1 MSRLVPKAVTA
12 VSYGI
17 ACLPSPVPAFFASL
31 LCHDLRRDPC
41 LCCSAMT
48 LAATAASAAS
58 LQELACE
65 YRSCQLGQLLP
76 GPSSP
81 TLRAIDGII
90 PVPLTAPAS
99 EADAQPSSGAA
110 PVAVAPR
117 LPFHPLLGAQSN
129 HAAGFHPGLDQGL
142 GSSAATA
149 GGRDGDTPLRSGF
162 GQGSGDT
169 AAGAMAA
176 DGSVG
181 GGSARPGGRGPDWA
195 YTRNLRHVLD
205 MLQRHLM
212 VSPPPELQHA
222 IAAAAAAAPPHR
234 QPLCSAGGPA
244 AAAGAGA
251 AAAASGNDHASHAP
265 VPAGASA
272 SHVAPSISERS
283 AGVLQPGFCSSRQ
296 GAPVSLAVFVV
307 SPSDQPGAAV
317 RALVEAACRL
327 APAAAPC
334 GSDASP
340 AGDEGGGAT
349 SVGGVGGVGAAEPLG
364 PTTPPLEEASGSA
377 GASAAGAQQRG
388 SRAPAAGGALP
399 GAAPL
404 ATAPAVT
411 VVELQHLQEQLEQ
424 VHQYLG
430 AAADNY
436 WPVLPPGTTGFGA
449 AGATS
454 APLRLPLP
462 DAPGMASLVSA
473 PLCRCNVTLQAI
485 DLAVL
490 RDASGSGP
498 RATALSLYSKVRH
511 LPSALL
517 GASGAAGGGAWGHP
531 AATARAAPARPA
543 KGMAAAAAGAGSGS
557 GRAAVDGSSGHATTS
572 GKGNAG
578 VVVTAPVMSRQ
589 GGKARR
595 LGQAAVRQAL
605 QLASSSGCSRFLY
618 EPPAVVS
625 IPQPS
630 ETTQA
635 RQAALAAAALS
646 AEAAAAVGRG
656 SSEAVAEA
664 AAACG
669 PFTGQAAVAA
679 AQHALG
685 PSCSSPPQP
694 SPPPSALG
702 SSLHC
707 SYSWRVARGPA
718 EEHPGLDSRLGS
730 TAAHRAAMG
739 PAGAAGPVPG
749 GQNGGDSGDTSC
761 SQVWLSMAWTD
772 CRGELLEGKVVA
784 LSCSAGGCGSDVSGH
799 DSGGGSGGGLGSGTA
814 QGPGSRLEATPA
826 GMVERGIRGAAGQVH
841 TGEVGSAA
849 AGAAKA
855 VCERVLSESLSLL
868 QRLQSSAGTSTSTSS
883 DGGSRVCGETGSLS
897 SAPEACQS
905 TASLDTFWERVVF
918 TKVGAMA
925 PGEVTAWRS
934 LTQGWRNSHAP
945 LTAGAGPAPDTAP
958 VLQEQGA
965 AGTSALTGVPEGP
978 AAAAAAVA
986 EGMTIREKG
995 VSLHPRLLVSCLHDV
1010 QSVDLDL
1017 GLELPP
1023 CSSFLLAAPGRKSS
1037 SAGGGGVGSGA
1048 GSPPAAA
1055 AGAAMPGDHN
1065 LDSPPALAASTS
1077 AHPHASSPTLPS
1089 QPPVQHMM
1097 QAGASAAAESSCEVQ
1112 LVLFPSGGTLVP
1124 GTTLPVHASDRRLRR
1139 LGFSFVH
1146 DTHPEQLV
1154 AAVQLRR
1161 RLVQHGGGGGEG
1173 PPLTDGSGDAGLR
1186 REPSLRT
1193 APGSAALPP
1202 LPRPPGPGTRG
1213 GPGDA
1218 EVAAA
1223 PMQPPPKGVSTS
1235 PPPGSDPQQ
1244 QQSKRQRVW
1253 GRRSMTDIAGAA
1265 AAAEAEAAAPGAT
1278 VAGPDAGGDG
1288 LQGRGERIVIIAIR

>member
-1 MSRLVPKAVTA
+1 
-12 VSYGI
+12 
-17 ACLPSPVPAFFASL
+17 
-31 LCHDLRRDPC
+31 
-41 LCCSAMT
+41 
-48 LAATAASAAS
+48 
-58 LQELACE
+58 
-65 YRSCQLGQLLP
+65 
-76 GPSSP
+76 
-81 TLRAIDGII
+81 
-90 PVPLTAPAS
+90 
-99 EADAQPSSGAA
+99 
-110 PVAVAPR
+110 
-117 LPFHPLLGAQSN
+117 
-129 HAAGFHPGLDQGL
+129 
-142 GSSAATA
+142 
-149 GGRDGDTPLRSGF
+149 
-162 GQGSGDT
+162 
-169 AAGAMAA
+169 MAA

-234 QPLCSAGGPA
+234 QPLCSAGGPS

-265 VPAGASA
+265 APAGASA

-296 GAPVSLAVFVV
+296 GTPVSLAVFVV

-340 AGDEGGGAT
+340 AGDGDGGAT

-436 WPVLPPGTTGFGA
+436 WPVLPPGMTGFGA

-462 DAPGMASLVSA
+462 DAPSMASLVSA

-490 RDASGSGP
+490 RDASGAGP

-517 GASGAAGGGAWGHP
+517 GASGAVGGGAWGQP
-531 AATARAAPARPA
+531 AAMARAAPVRPV
-543 KGMAAAAAGAGSGS
+543 KGTAAGAAGAGSGS
-557 GRAAVDGSSGHATTS
+557 GRAAVDSGSGHATTS

-578 VVVTAPVMSRQ
+578 VVVTEPVVSRR
-589 GGKARR
+589 GGKASRS
-595 LGQAAVRQAL
+595 GQAAMRQAL

-630 ETTQA
+630 ETTQS
-635 RQAALAAAALS
+635 RQAGSAAAALS
-646 AEAAAAVGRG
+646 AEAAAAVARG
-656 SSEAVAEA
+656 SAEAVAEA
-664 AAACG
+664 AAASG

-718 EEHPGLDSRLGS
+718 GEHPGLDSRLGS

-739 PAGAAGPVPG
+739 AAGAAGPVLG
-749 GQNGGDSGDTSC
+749 RQSGGDSGVVSC

-772 CRGELLEGKVVA
+772 CRGELLEGKVVV
-784 LSCSAGGCGSDVSGH
+784 LSCSAAGSNSDIAGGH
-799 DSGGGSGGGLGSGTA
+799 SGGGDGSGGSDGGVGSGA
-814 QGPGSRLEATPA
+814 VQGPGSRAAA
-826 GMVERGIRGAAGQVH
+826 GVADRWIRGAAGQVH

-849 AGAAKA
+849 AGAKA

-868 QRLQSSAGTSTSTSS
+868 QRLQSGAGTSTSTSS
-883 DGGSRVCGETGSLS
+883 DSSGGSRVCGGTGSLS
-897 SAPEACQS
+897 GAAEACQS
-905 TASLDTFWERVVF
+905 TASLDTLWERVVF

-958 VLQEQGA
+958 VLQELGA

-986 EGMTIREKG
+986 EGMTVREKG

-1017 GLELPP
+1017 SLELPP
-1023 CSSFLLAAPGRKSS
+1023 CSSFLLAARSGNRLGG
-1037 SAGGGGVGSGA
+1037 GGGGVGSPRA
-1048 GSPPAAA
+1048 TAAA
-1055 AGAAMPGDHN
+1055 TAALGARDP
-1065 LDSPPALAASTS
+1065 DSPLALAASAS
-1077 AHPHASSPTLPS
+1077 AHPHASSLTLPS
-1089 QPPVQHMM
+1089 PQPPLQHRVQ
-1097 QAGASAAAESSCEVQ
+1097 GGVSAAAEASCEVQ
-1112 LVLFPSGGTLVP
+1112 LVLFPSGGTLLP
-1124 GTTLPVHASDRRLRR
+1124 STALPVHASDRRLRK

-1173 PPLTDGSGDAGLR
+1173 PPLTDGPGDSGLR
-1186 REPSLRT
+1186 REPSLRA

-1288 LQGRGERIVIIAIR
+1288 SQGRGERIVIIAIR